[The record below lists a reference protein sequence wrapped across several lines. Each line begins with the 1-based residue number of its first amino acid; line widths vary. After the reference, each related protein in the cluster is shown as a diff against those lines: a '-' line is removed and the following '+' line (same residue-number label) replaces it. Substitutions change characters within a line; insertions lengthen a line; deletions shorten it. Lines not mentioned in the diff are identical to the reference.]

1 MRPDDAPSRDSTPSP
16 GPVEQPSSGLNPIFE
31 SPPKKRGGQP
41 TSIRVKR
48 RRLAEKDKET
58 WTPEQNAA
66 EESRIMQ
73 ERLVQAAAEKAA
85 RDAAAVAK
93 AERERTERVQQALK
107 ALKDAGCKSTYQFFE
122 DFFASTDRE
131 VSRQASR
138 FMTEHGTDL
147 LDLLH
152 AKRPEIVEKWA
163 LKVSLPVIAA
173 EGQKLS
179 DLLRPDRS
187 TSFSSRLETWSL
199 DKMLSEAMIAA
210 PNLCE
215 LLMLMGMTSDVGR
228 DDNKL
233 VLVTVLC
240 MLAQSHNERANEFQ
254 ETMGIYFLAC
264 STPRRQ
270 FDVLA
275 HAGLTVSYTKA
286 ISDLKGLSAEG
297 LARLRRMV
305 QEKACMIVWDNLN
318 IAFKVGEQRHNSKD
332 TFENGTTATLIVLYG
347 VLRGE
352 LELELLEPRTT
363 RKPVIDF
370 EPMDTLPTAQQIIQT
385 RKSALWH
392 VDRILLEAFPKL
404 GAKFKE
410 DHGDVPVIQ
419 AIPLHKSEHLPTPTM
434 KIDESSLDGAID
446 VIDTIVTR
454 TLQFT
459 AAGMRA
465 HGVMFN
471 GGDLLSLNLTDKAI
485 AARRADT
492 ELLDAYGSYL
502 RGMLGLFHV
511 KLSGTR
517 GTVNEH
523 WGEPNSKFPGSL
535 WSQNTFLARKAI
547 PAGWKAKKLPPF
559 RPTYELMLTLSL
571 PAHILDGFRIYCGAD
586 SLESWADSDLSW
598 TDIEAVSEVI
608 VEKLCSASTVEEL
621 RLLPE
626 AQRDPQLENTILCNH
641 DMLLLL
647 LFSTSIKSG
656 DVGMVVNILAHWIIM
671 FRGTGSM
678 PKYAD
683 ALFELIN
690 NLKRWPPS
698 LRNAYLNN
706 WLVNLSGKIHGFKEI
721 DLLQEH
727 QNFWA
732 KVIYNARGSNRSW
745 DWLSMITVVIFNL
758 RDVMRNVQTQFKI
771 PHHGISHTSPK
782 VDEDITNLRG
792 WLESNKLQT
801 YTKDRPGKD
810 KILRV
815 RDLMV
820 AGAAYANTPGA
831 FKNFRRETRKV
842 SYKKTTTEVDSESDE
857 EEEPQQEETERQL
870 DAVEQDDLMHD
881 DEEFTHMANQ
891 LLDMA
896 QDVVGI

>member
-1 MRPDDAPSRDSTPSP
+1 MQ
-16 GPVEQPSSGLNPIFE
+16 E
-31 SPPKKRGGQP
+31 K
-41 TSIRVKR
+41 
-48 RRLAEKDKET
+48 LAV
-58 WTPEQNAA
+58 AA
-66 EESRIMQ
+66 EE
-73 ERLVQAAAEKAA
+73 KAA
-85 RDAAAVAK
+85 KQIAASLK
-93 AERERTERVQQALK
+93 ADRERTARVQDALQALK
-107 ALKDAGCKSTYQFFE
+107 TAGCKTTYQFFE
-122 DFFASTDRE
+122 EFFSSTDCE
-131 VSRQASR
+131 ISKQATR
-138 FMTEHGTDL
+138 LVHDHGTEL

-152 AKRPEIVEKWA
+152 KKRPAIVERWA
-163 LKVSLPVIAA
+163 LQVSLPVIAT
-173 EGQKLS
+173 EGQSLVN
-179 DLLRPDRS
+179 LLRPDL
-187 TSFSSRLETWSL
+187 TKEFSSRLETWSL
-199 DKMLSEAMIAA
+199 DRMLSEATIAA

-215 LLMLMGMTSDVGR
+215 LLLLMGMQSDVGR
-228 DDNKL
+228 EDNKL

-240 MLAQSHNERANEFQ
+240 MLAQAQNERANGFQ
-254 ETMGIYFLAC
+254 EIMGTYFLAC

-275 HAGLTVSYTKA
+275 HAGLTVSYSKA

-305 QEKACMIVWDNLN
+305 QEKACVIVWDNLN
-318 IAFKVGEQRHNSKD
+318 IVFKVAEQRHNSKD

-352 LELELLEPRTT
+352 LELNILPRISIMAYPAHLT
-363 RKPVIDF
+363 RTIP
-370 EPMDTLPTAQQIIQT
+370 P
-385 RKSALWH
+385 
-392 VDRILLEAFPKL
+392 L
-404 GAKFKE
+404 GHQFRDNLGE
-410 DHGDVPVIQ
+410 IPVIQ
-419 AIPLHKSEHLPTPTM
+419 AIPLHKTVHLPAPAM
-434 KIDESSLDGAID
+434 KIDESSLDGTID
-446 VIDTIVTR
+446 VIDTLITR

-465 HGVMFN
+465 HGVMFA

-492 ELLDAYGSYL
+492 ELLDSYGKYL
-502 RGMLGLFHV
+502 TGMIGLFHV

-523 WGEPNSKFPGSL
+523 WGEPNSKYPGSL
-535 WSQNTFLARKAI
+535 WTQNSFLSRKTI
-547 PAGWKAKKLPPF
+547 SAGWKAKKLPPF

-571 PAHILDGFRIYCGAD
+571 PAHILDGFRIHCGAD
-586 SLESWADSDLSW
+586 SLDAWMESNPSWSDIAAL
-598 TDIEAVSEVI
+598 SEVI
-608 VEKLCSASTVEEL
+608 VEKLCSASAAEEL

-626 AQRDPQLENTILCNH
+626 ADH
-641 DMLLLL
+641 
-647 LFSTSIKSG
+647 
-656 DVGMVVNILAHWIIM
+656 VGMVLNILAHWMVM

-690 NLKRWPPS
+690 NLKKWPPA
-698 LRNAYLNN
+698 LRDAYLNN
-706 WLVNLSGKIHGFKEI
+706 WLVNLTGIINSFKEI

-758 RDVMRNVQTQFKI
+758 RDVMRNVQSQLKI
-771 PHHGISHTSPK
+771 PHHGISHTNIAK
-782 VDEDITNLRG
+782 LQG

-801 YTKDRPGKD
+801 YVKERPGKD
-810 KILRV
+810 SILRV

-820 AGAAYANTPGA
+820 AGAAYVNTPGA

-842 SYKKTTTEVDSESDE
+842 SYKNTSPQAAESESEAE
-857 EEEPQQEETERQL
+857 EEAPETTERQL
-870 DAVEQDDLMHD
+870 DAVEDDDLMHD
-881 DEEFTHMANQ
+881 DEEFAHMADQ

-896 QDVVGI
+896 QEVAGI

>member
-1 MRPDDAPSRDSTPSP
+1 M
-16 GPVEQPSSGLNPIFE
+16 Q
-31 SPPKKRGGQP
+31 KK
-41 TSIRVKR
+41 
-48 RRLAEKDKET
+48 LAE
-58 WTPEQNAA
+58 
-66 EESRIMQ
+66 
-73 ERLVQAAAEKAA
+73 AAAEKVA
-85 RDAAAVAK
+85 RDAAAAGK
-93 AERERTERVQQALK
+93 AERQRTDRVQAALQAV
-107 ALKDAGCKSTYQFFE
+107 KDAGCKSTYQFFE
-122 DFFASTDRE
+122 DFFTSTDRE
-131 VSRQASR
+131 TSRQASR
-138 FMTEHGTDL
+138 LMSEHGTDL

-152 AKRPEIVEKWA
+152 AKRPELVEKWA
-163 LKVSLPVIAA
+163 LKVALPVIAA
-173 EGQKLS
+173 EGERLS
-179 DLLRPDRS
+179 ALLRPDH
-187 TSFSSRLETWSL
+187 TKSFTSRLETWSL
-199 DKMLSEAMIAA
+199 EKMLSEAMIAA

-215 LLMLMGMTSDVGR
+215 LLMLMGMTNDVGR

-240 MLAQSHNERANEFQ
+240 MLAQAQNERANEFQ
-254 ETMGIYFLAC
+254 EIMGIYFLAC

-286 ISDLKGLSAEG
+286 INDLKGLSAEG

-332 TFENGTTATLIVLYG
+332 TFENGTTGTLIVLYG

-352 LELELLEPRTT
+352 LELEILEPRTT

-370 EPMDTLPTAQQIIQT
+370 DPMDTLPTVEQIIQT

-392 VDRILLEAFPKL
+392 VRRILLEQFPTL
-404 GAKFKE
+404 GAKFK
-410 DHGDVPVIQ
+410 DNHGDVPVIRP
-419 AIPLHKSEHLPTPTM
+419 IPLHTTVQLPTPAM
-434 KIDESSLDGAID
+434 KIDESSLDGTID
-446 VIDTIVTR
+446 VLDTMITR
-454 TLQFT
+454 TLQLT

-465 HGVMFN
+465 HGVMFA

-485 AARRADT
+485 AARRQDT
-492 ELLDAYGSYL
+492 ELLDAYGKYL
-502 RGMLGLFHV
+502 KGMLGLFHV
-511 KLSGTR
+511 KLSGSR
-517 GTVNEH
+517 ATVNEH

-535 WSQNTFLARKAI
+535 WTQNGILSRKAI
-547 PAGWKAKKLPPF
+547 TAGWKAKKLPPF
-559 RPTYELMLTLSL
+559 RPTHELMLTLSL

-586 SLESWADSDLSW
+586 SLNAWATSDLAWS
-598 TDIEAVSEVI
+598 DVVSVSEAV

-621 RLLPE
+621 RMLPE
-626 AQRDPQLENTILCNH
+626 ADRDPQLENTILCNH

-647 LFSTSIKSG
+647 IFNSSIKSG
-656 DVGMVVNILAHWIIM
+656 DVGMVVNILAHWMVM

-690 NLKRWPPS
+690 NLKRWPPAF
-698 LRNAYLNN
+698 RDAYLNN
-706 WLVNLSGKIHGFKEI
+706 WLVNLTGKINAFKEI

-732 KVIYNARGSNRSW
+732 KIIYNARGPNRSW

-771 PHHGISHTSPK
+771 PHHGLSHTSPNAA
-782 VDEDITNLRG
+782 EDISKLQV

-801 YTKDRPGKD
+801 YIKEREGKD
-810 KILRV
+810 KILRA

-820 AGAAYANTPGA
+820 SGAAYANTPGA

-842 SYKKTTTEVDSESDE
+842 SYKKTSSAMVESESEDE
-857 EEEPQQEETERQL
+857 DEPVQSEEAETQL
-870 DAVEQDDLMHD
+870 DEVERDDLMHD
-881 DEEFTHMANQ
+881 DEDFTHMADQ

-896 QDVVGI
+896 EQVVGI